1 MEAQQGEQW
10 TVAVRELGLRPTNRL
25 TVRLDGPGQSGQI
38 VKSLEAWTET
48 GRDLVVQ
55 GQTWGGS
62 EIDFIIQ
69 MALVEYLAHCKPNRS

>member
-1 MEAQQGEQW
+1 MGAQQGEQW
-10 TVAVRELGLRPTNRL
+10 TVAVRGLGLRPTNRL
-25 TVRLDGPGQSGQI
+25 TVRLDGPGQYGQI

-62 EIDFIIQ
+62 EIDFTIQ
-69 MALVEYLAHCKPNRS
+69 MALVEYLAH

>member
-1 MEAQQGEQW
+1 M
-10 TVAVRELGLRPTNRL
+10 
-25 TVRLDGPGQSGQI
+25 RLDGPGQSGQI

-62 EIDFIIQ
+62 EVVFIIQ
-69 MALVEYLAHCKPNRS
+69 AALVEYLAH